1 MDRPSPNELT
11 SKRGRPKSYVSR
23 MVSWLPRRRT
33 RRTPI
38 ILQMEAVECGAAAL
52 GIILA
57 YYGAWIPLEQ
67 LRIACGVSRDGS
79 KASNIMRAARRY
91 GLTAKGY
98 SVEPP
103 ALAEIPTPCIIHWN
117 FNHFVV
123 LERIDRKRAYI
134 NDPASGRR
142 RIDLVELDLAF
153 TGVVLVFERGERFEK
168 VGGKPKGI
176 RLLMRELRQSKEA
189 VALLVVVSIAAVVPN
204 IVAAGFSK
212 IFVDEILIQHTRSWL
227 APLLIG
233 MAATAA
239 FRAVLTIIRQSL
251 LLRLQTKL
259 AVVMTSRFLWRV
271 MALPLEFFTQRH
283 AGDIANRIAANDQ
296 IARLLSSGIA
306 ANALSLMSVVLFAA
320 AMAVYDVS
328 LTALCVA
335 ISLINVL
342 LLRLVASRRQE
353 LSYRLA
359 LEQGKLLGA
368 TVSMVRTIE
377 TIKASG
383 LEDDAF
389 GRWAGLQ
396 AKNLNA
402 EQRLGASAIILDM
415 VPTLLSGLM
424 IAAILGLG
432 GLRVIQGSLTLGSLV
447 AFQSLA
453 LSFSEPFVNL
463 VNYFGG
469 LQIIKG
475 TLERLEDVYRYPL
488 APPAPTHADALPPR
502 LTGRLELH
510 NISFGYSVLEP
521 PLLADLSLVIPAGS
535 RVALVGASGSGKS
548 TLGKLICGLYKPWSG
563 EIRFDGWRL
572 TDVPADVFANSVAY
586 VDQDIFLFEGTAR
599 DNLTLWDSTTDERHL
614 LTAARDA
621 LIHQDLATRP
631 GNYDCH
637 VNEGGTNFSGGQRQ
651 RIEIARALVCNPSIL
666 VLDEATAAL
675 DPITEKSIDD
685 NLRRRGCSCVI
696 IAHRLS
702 TIRDCDEIIVLERG
716 RIVERGT
723 HEELLALQASYAK
736 LVARE

>member
-1 MDRPSPNELT
+1 MDRPSPNKLT
-11 SKRGRPKSYVSR
+11 SKRGRPTSYVSR
-23 MVSWLPRRRT
+23 MVSWLPRRRP

-79 KASNIMRAARRY
+79 KASNIIRAARRY
-91 GLTAKGY
+91 GLTAKGF

-103 ALAEIPTPCIIHWN
+103 ALAEIPMPCIIHWN
-117 FNHFVV
+117 FNHFIV
-123 LERIDRKRAYI
+123 LEGIDTKRAYI

-153 TGVVLVFERGERFEK
+153 TGVVLVFERGEKFEK
-168 VGGKPKGI
+168 VGSKPKGI
-176 RLLMRELRQSKEA
+176 GLLIRELRQSKEA

-212 IFVDEILIQHTRSWL
+212 IFVDEILIQHTRGWL
-227 APLLIG
+227 EPLLIG
-233 MAATAA
+233 MALTAA

-283 AGDIANRIAANDQ
+283 AGDIASRIATNEQ

-359 LEQGKLLGA
+359 LEQGKLHGA
-368 TVSMVRTIE
+368 TVSIVRTIE

-469 LQIIKG
+469 LQTIKG
-475 TLERLEDVYRYPL
+475 ALERLEDVYRYPL
-488 APPAPTHADALPPR
+488 APPTPTHADALPPK
-502 LTGRLELH
+502 LAGRLELH

-572 TDVPADVFANSVAY
+572 TDIPENVFANSVAY

-685 NLRRRGCSCVI
+685 NLRRRGCSCII

>member
-11 SKRGRPKSYVSR
+11 SKRGRPKSFVSR
-23 MVSWLPRRRT
+23 MVSWLRRRST

-79 KASNIMRAARRY
+79 KASNIIRAARRY
-91 GLTAKGY
+91 GLTTKGY

-103 ALAEIPTPCIIHWN
+103 ALAEIPMPCIIHWN

-123 LERIDRKRAYI
+123 LEGIDRKRAYI

-168 VGGKPKGI
+168 VGSKPKGI
-176 RLLMRELRQSKEA
+176 RLLMHELRQSKEA
-189 VALLVVVSIAAVVPN
+189 VALLVVVSIAAVVPQ

-227 APLLIG
+227 VPLLIG
-233 MAATAA
+233 MALTAA

-271 MALPLEFFTQRH
+271 MTLPLEFFTQRH
-283 AGDIANRIAANDQ
+283 AGDIASRIAANEQ

-342 LLRLVASRRQE
+342 LLRLVASRREE

-359 LEQGKLLGA
+359 LEQGRLLGA

-469 LQIIKG
+469 LQTIKG
-475 TLERLEDVYRYPL
+475 ALERLEDVYRYPL
-488 APPAPTHADALPPR
+488 APPTHADALPPK
-502 LTGRLELH
+502 LAGRLELH

-535 RVALVGASGSGKS
+535 RVALVGVSGSGKS

-621 LIHQDLATRP
+621 LIHQDLAIRP
-631 GNYDCH
+631 GNYDCY

-685 NLRRRGCSCVI
+685 NLRRRGCSCII

>member
-1 MDRPSPNELT
+1 
-11 SKRGRPKSYVSR
+11 K
-23 MVSWLPRRRT
+23 
-33 RRTPI
+33 
-38 ILQMEAVECGAAAL
+38 
-52 GIILA
+52 
-57 YYGAWIPLEQ
+57 
-67 LRIACGVSRDGS
+67 
-79 KASNIMRAARRY
+79 
-91 GLTAKGY
+91 
-98 SVEPP
+98 
-103 ALAEIPTPCIIHWN
+103 
-117 FNHFVV
+117 
-123 LERIDRKRAYI
+123 KRAYI

-142 RIDLVELDLAF
+142 RIDLEELDLAF
-153 TGVVLVFERGERFEK
+153 TGVVLVFERGEKFEK
-168 VGGKPKGI
+168 VGSKPKGI
-176 RLLMRELRQSKEA
+176 RLLMRELRQSKKA

-212 IFVDEILIQHTRSWL
+212 IFVDDILIQHTRGWL
-227 APLLIG
+227 VPLLIG
-233 MAATAA
+233 MALTAA
-239 FRAVLTIIRQSL
+239 FRAFLTILRQSL

-271 MALPLEFFTQRH
+271 MTLPLEFFTQRH
-283 AGDIANRIAANDQ
+283 AGDISNRISANEQ
-296 IARLLSSGIA
+296 IAQLLSSGIA

-320 AMAVYDVS
+320 AMAVYDVA

-342 LLRLVASRRQE
+342 ILRLVAPRRQE
-353 LSYRLA
+353 LSYRLG
-359 LEQGKLLGA
+359 LEQGKLLAA
-368 TVSMVRTIE
+368 TVGMVRTIE

-402 EQRLGASAIILDM
+402 EQRIGASAIILDM
-415 VPTLLSGLM
+415 VPTLLTGLT
-424 IAAILGLG
+424 IAAILGFG
-432 GLRVIQGSLTLGSLV
+432 GWRVIQGSLTLGGLV
-447 AFQSLA
+447 AFQTLA
-453 LSFSEPFVNL
+453 MSFSEPFVGL

-469 LQIIKG
+469 LQTMKG
-475 TLERLEDVYRYPL
+475 SLERLEDVYRYPL
-488 APPAPTHADALPPR
+488 APPTPTHVDAFPPK
-502 LTGRLELH
+502 LAGRLELH
-510 NISFGYSVLEP
+510 NVSFGYSVLEP

-535 RVALVGASGSGKS
+535 RVALVGVSGSGKS
-548 TLGKLICGLYKPWSG
+548 TLGKLICGLYRPWSG
-563 EIRFDGWRL
+563 EIRFDGWKL

-586 VDQDIFLFEGTAR
+586 VDQDIFMFEGTAR

-614 LTAARDA
+614 LTAAKDA

-631 GNYDCH
+631 GNYDCY

-685 NLRRRGCSCVI
+685 NLRRRGCSCII

-702 TIRDCDEIIVLERG
+702 TIRDCDEIIMLERG

-736 LVARE
+736 LVARG